1 MEFETNIKDKKN
13 VNIERLNE
21 NCKQLDNELQKC
33 REHFL
38 ENQISMCHNMYHA
51 LKYCVYD
58 IHRMNLNQNQI
69 ENHNH
74 NHNLSNQKDSNF

>member
-1 MEFETNIKDKKN
+1 MEFEKNNKVKKN
-13 VNIERLNE
+13 AHLERLND
-21 NCKQLDNELQKC
+21 NCKQLDKELQNC

-38 ENQISMCHNMYHA
+38 ENQISMCNNMYHA

-69 ENHNH
+69 QNQ
-74 NHNLSNQKDSNF
+74 NLNNQKESNL